1 MKYFIKTGRIFYA
14 TALIVYGIQQFIYG
28 DFRNVLFPPW
38 QTHLPL
44 LPVWAY
50 VFGVYLI
57 ACGIAIIIEKKAYE
71 VSLLLGT
78 VLLFIVCVF
87 QIPYELI
94 SEPNK
99 SYHLALW
106 TSLLKE
112 AALSGGAFVVVG
124 SLVKKSATPDF
135 KTKRWISVLDKLT
148 PYGNLFF
155 CNTMIC
161 FGIAHFMY
169 GANVSNMVP
178 SFFPDHIF
186 WTYFA
191 AVALIGAGSFIILNI
206 RTRVIALLLSL
217 MIFLWFWLVH
227 IPGAFHDPRIDRG
240 NNVSSAF
247 DALAF
252 SGIALLIAFTL
263 KKQKLIDDIEK
274 IGEHY

>member
-14 TALIVYGIQQFIYG
+14 IALIVYGIQQFIYG
-28 DFRNVLFPPW
+28 DFRNVLLPPW
-38 QTHLPL
+38 QSHLPL
-44 LPVWAY
+44 LPAWAY
-50 VFGVYLI
+50 LFGLYLI
-57 ACGIAIIIEKKAYE
+57 ASGIAIIIGKKVYE
-71 VSLLLGT
+71 VSLILGGI
-78 VLLFIVCVF
+78 LLFIVCAF

-99 SYHLALW
+99 SYHMGLW
-106 TSLLKE
+106 TSVLKE
-112 AALSGGAFVVVG
+112 AALAGGAFVVAD
-124 SLVKKSATPDF
+124 SLMQTKEIAIQKN
-135 KTKRWISVLDKLT
+135 KTWIKILDKIK
-148 PYGNLFF
+148 PYGNIFF

-169 GANVSNMVP
+169 GENISNLVP

-191 AVALIGAGSFIILNI
+191 AVALIGSGSFIILNI

-217 MIFLWFWLVH
+217 MIFLWFWMVH
-227 IPGAFHDPRIDRG
+227 LPGAFQDPHLDRG

-274 IGEHY
+274 IGA